1 MNDRTLW
8 SQAEYKGFDGNAGR
22 NYVYPKNTDKHQYR
36 EYQYKICKEAF
47 FQNTL
52 VVLPDGLGKSFIAS
66 VVMYNIYRWYPMSKV
81 IFLSANKSILR
92 AQMEACSNIMNI
104 PKGDCV
110 EITGKN
116 STARANMWRKHRILF
131 GTPRQILLDFQDIP
145 SIPFGR
151 IKLLVVTEAHK
162 ARGANDPF
170 APIIAILQN
179 HTEHFRILALTSV
192 LGKKLTETADI
203 VRNLRISHIEIRQ
216 ENSPDV
222 AAFVNKS
229 TVRPLEVKLTEQF
242 RMIRKD
248 FFYAIDPYLKI
259 LLFRG
264 VVSGNFCKAKLIAS
278 KRKFTEASLTE
289 KPTDYHELL
298 RVFDISIDFFVA
310 SDYLNDYGVLS
321 FLKYMENDFLREA
334 IAKDKDNNSRLLEY
348 LQSTRST
355 FARVLA
361 IGDEDS
367 YEVDEELHENIIV
380 GHPKIG
386 EMEKVLNEHF
396 QKNSES
402 RLVIFSNCPTTSSL
416 IYHCLQHKCPQLRS
430 LIMIRPQG
438 MSESERNCTRLKLNR
453 GTINTLIVSNI
464 PDEVIMNEVNFIICY
479 DTTGRHL
486 KQFIRSR
493 VASCSGKKCELLVV
507 VHEGQDMATQSE
519 LWREKFE
526 HNEDINRSPA
536 ILGALFD
543 QSPRLV
549 PVEFNPVNLTPIVS
563 GRVAKTKRPDRS
575 IDDYF
580 KNVPT
585 QRCLPLNTQQSDNVL
600 RDEIVVPLPPPPPTP
615 IPSATGENSLVAP
628 LRTLPLQIICE
639 RVAVVEEK
647 KFSNLAYDGNLESI
661 LRQSALVSHTQDFLM
676 DLLNRTRMTKTDFG
690 VKYGRFH
697 KFLVGNSTS
706 NGKRV
711 DYFTSIVGNVMKKL
725 NGTVDDVKG
734 DEMSQYEET
743 LHDIPDLNTGFID
756 PERKA
761 SANDG
766 DPTRE
771 SICGETTLSFF
782 LISSFSE
789 LFERDASGSDDV
801 FEMRICD
808 KKFNVDNEAVSDGE
822 EEVIPSSQ
830 ENIRVGRRRA
840 AAAAMAT
847 RCRLLTSKKDTS
859 THIDGHVSTVEDT
872 ERKARLQIHPIPSS
886 DSDDKFDLGSIDSIF
901 NSDGII
907 FEHFMTEKGTATPPR
922 IPSPHIEQHSSG
934 EFGSPSMLGRRR
946 RENSARLKHSNNNA
960 SDSTKEMNSAY
971 IPHAATAADA
981 GTSRQSSD
989 EFFVTCHDSS
999 DTQLDGVYGTCRDQN
1014 SKDVVQKSK
1023 GSRAQRRLQSVNE
1036 YIYFEASASD
1046 DDDNAD
1052 AEGTNR
1058 LLDSIVV
1065 ESDSEDE
1072 QIEQLNK
1079 VNDIQAKYLQSV
1091 RSPPT
1096 VRRGAFYIP
1105 HPEKYRNVVDVFSQ
1119 TQLPDASEYVNDTFV
1134 VDDVDES
1141 DSDLS
1146 LLEQAEAILK
1156 TRRRKR
1162 QKMDRGGGERAK
1174 RQRIRVIDDSSDDDD
1189 DDNLHGVGPL
1199 E

>member
-1 MNDRTLW
+1 
-8 SQAEYKGFDGNAGR
+8 
-22 NYVYPKNTDKHQYR
+22 
-36 EYQYKICKEAF
+36 
-47 FQNTL
+47 
-52 VVLPDGLGKSFIAS
+52 
-66 VVMYNIYRWYPMSKV
+66 
-81 IFLSANKSILR
+81 
-92 AQMEACSNIMNI
+92 
-104 PKGDCV
+104 
-110 EITGKN
+110 
-116 STARANMWRKHRILF
+116 
-131 GTPRQILLDFQDIP
+131 
-145 SIPFGR
+145 
-151 IKLLVVTEAHK
+151 
-162 ARGANDPF
+162 
-170 APIIAILQN
+170 
-179 HTEHFRILALTSV
+179 
-192 LGKKLTETADI
+192 
-203 VRNLRISHIEIRQ
+203 
-216 ENSPDV
+216 
-222 AAFVNKS
+222 
-229 TVRPLEVKLTEQF
+229 
-242 RMIRKD
+242 
-248 FFYAIDPYLKI
+248 
-259 LLFRG
+259 
-264 VVSGNFCKAKLIAS
+264 
-278 KRKFTEASLTE
+278 
-289 KPTDYHELL
+289 
-298 RVFDISIDFFVA
+298 
-310 SDYLNDYGVLS
+310 
-321 FLKYMENDFLREA
+321 MENDFLREA

-549 PVEFNPVNLTPIVS
+549 PVEFNP
-563 GRVAKTKRPDRS
+563 
-575 IDDYF
+575 
-580 KNVPT
+580 
-585 QRCLPLNTQQSDNVL
+585 RCLPLNTQQSDNVL

-840 AAAAMAT
+840 AAAMAT

-960 SDSTKEMNSAY
+960 SDSTKEMSSAY
-971 IPHAATAADA
+971 IPHAAAAAAADA

-999 DTQLDGVYGTCRDQN
+999 DTQLDGVYGTCP
-1014 SKDVVQKSK
+1014 
-1023 GSRAQRRLQSVNE
+1023 
-1036 YIYFEASASD
+1036 SASD

-1096 VRRGAFYIP
+1096 ARRGAFYIP

-1156 TRRRKR
+1156 DATSEEAK
-1162 QKMDRGGGERAK
+1162 GGSGWWGK
-1174 RQRIRVIDDSSDDDD
+1174 GKKTTNSC
-1189 DDNLHGVGPL
+1189 N
-1199 E
+1199 